1 MEAARRAPKGTIIGS
16 AGLNVQRGAEDFG
29 KNTCMQCRIKKFNP
43 ETIKPHRITLIV
55 ARRGSGK
62 STLMKDLLYNQ
73 RNNFH
78 YVLGMCPTMES
89 AQFMRSCMPSACVFD
104 RYVPAKIDELVALQQ
119 ELAGKGKAKAVLL
132 VLDDVLYDKTALR
145 SVAMRNIFFNGRHLK
160 ISLIGCSQYC
170 VDLGPDLR
178 SQTDYV
184 CLLKENSLSNRLKL
198 HRFFF
203 GMIENFNDFTAL
215 LDRCT
220 QNFEA
225 LILDNTLTS
234 NAVNEALFWYKASAK
249 LPDFKL
255 GSPIFFKLSDAM
267 KRSECQG
274 KPAEGPSKKA
284 QLQVIKEDCSDAD
297 EH

>member
-1 MEAARRAPKGTIIGS
+1 
-16 AGLNVQRGAEDFG
+16 
-29 KNTCMQCRIKKFNP
+29 MQCRIKKFDP
-43 ETIKPHRITLIV
+43 ASIKPHRITLII

-62 STLMKDLLYNQ
+62 STLMKDLLYHQ
-73 RNNFH
+73 REKFH

-89 AQFMRSCMPSACVFD
+89 AQFMRSCMPNACVYD
-104 RYVPAKIDELVALQQ
+104 RYVPAKIEELVALQQ
-119 ELAGKGKAKAVLL
+119 DLASKDKAKAVLV
-132 VLDDVLYDKTALR
+132 VLDDVLYDKSTLR
-145 SVAMRNIFFNGRHLK
+145 SIAMRNIFFNGRHLK

-178 SQTDYV
+178 SQTDYI

-220 QNFEA
+220 QNYEA

-234 NAVNEALFWYKASAK
+234 NAVNESIFWYRAARD
-249 LPDFKL
+249 LPNFRL
-255 GSPIFFKLSDAM
+255 GHSIFFELGDAM
-267 KRSECQG
+267 KRSAARGNAEAPIAPRG
-274 KPAEGPSKKA
+274 KP
-284 QLQVIKEDCSDAD
+284 QLQVIKEDCDTQED
-297 EH
+297 KD